1 MLSTGL
7 TSISSGTCWTS
18 VSVRYSLIHGQ
29 ALACCPADGSDLIG
43 TVQILFTD
51 DFDGSEAESTVRFG
65 LDSAEVR
72 EGAGPFRPLLGV
84 GHPGLGAAS
93 CRSRHLRVPHRDPG
107 HVVYRH
113 GARVTGQ
120 QVGRRRRWR
129 AAPAPC
135 TRSACPAPGFTP
147 GSPPGTATRPA
158 TPRTARSSAADRR
171 PVAPVPLQ
179 PHPRLGTHGL

>member
-7 TSISSGTCWTS
+7 TSISSWTCWTS

-72 EGAGPFRPLLGV
+72 EVAGQFRPLWACGTQVWAL
-84 GHPGLGAAS
+84 
-93 CRSRHLRVPHRDPG
+93 RH
-107 HVVYRH
+107 
-113 GARVTGQ
+113 
-120 QVGRRRRWR
+120 
-129 AAPAPC
+129 AAPAIC
-135 TRSACPAPGFTP
+135 GCRTGI
-147 GSPPGTATRPA
+147 PA
-158 TPRTARSSAADRR
+158 TWSTVTVRGL
-171 PVAPVPLQ
+171 PVS
-179 PHPRLGTHGL
+179 R